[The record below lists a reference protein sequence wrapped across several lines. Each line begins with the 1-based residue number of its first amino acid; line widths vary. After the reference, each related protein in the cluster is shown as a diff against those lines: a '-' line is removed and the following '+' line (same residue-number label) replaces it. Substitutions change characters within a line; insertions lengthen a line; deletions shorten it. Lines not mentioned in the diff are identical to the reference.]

1 MSDVSGA
8 GTAASGIAQAAAAVT
23 TATIQADATKAAAKM
38 QVDSANR
45 SADLVQGRYTQT
57 RGDFEP
63 YRLLGNDAAG
73 RFNGQTIDQ
82 YGNPQQ
88 MTQGGNLLDTA
99 YRSIP
104 DARTVGTMPTVPGAF
119 ATPDMPATVA
129 TPDMAAT
136 VALPPRMTQAELEQT
151 PGYQFA
157 RSQGLQSVQNSAAAR
172 GLGVSG
178 AAMKGA
184 ATFATGLADNTY
196 QAQFAQ
202 QQQLFSDAFNQGQAQ
217 FGNRQT
223 GFQDAFNQGQA
234 QFGNRQT
241 SFQDAY
247 TQGQGLFGNQQTNYG
262 NANNANQLLFA
273 NQQQRFTNLTGLNT
287 ANQGNLQ
294 NSFNRL
300 SGLTTIGQTSAA
312 QTGAIGNASANQAG
326 QLITGGATAG
336 AAGLIAGGNATA
348 SGINSI
354 ANAFGQYQ
362 AQNRLMGGGGN
373 MYGGEGV
380 SSQYAQKD
388 DPFGGRGGGYY

>member
-63 YRLLGNDAAG
+63 YRTLGNDAAG
-73 RFNGQTIDQ
+73 RFNSQTIDQ

-88 MTQGGNLLDTA
+88 MTQGGNLLDLA
-99 YRSIP
+99 YRSNP

-119 ATPDMPATVA
+119 ATPDMP
-129 TPDMAAT
+129 AT

-202 QQQLFSDAFNQGQAQ
+202 QQQLFSDALNQGQAQ

-223 GFQDAFNQGQA
+223 G
-234 QFGNRQT
+234 
-241 SFQDAY
+241 FQDAY

-273 NQQQRFTNLTGLNT
+273 NQQQRFSNLTGLNT

-300 SGLTTIGQTSAA
+300 TGLAGIGQSSAA
-312 QTGAIGNASANQAG
+312 QTGQLGNASANQAG
-326 QLITGGATAG
+326 QLITGGANAG
-336 AAGLIAGGNATA
+336 AAGLIAGGNAAA
-348 SGINSI
+348 SGINSV

-362 AQNRLMGGGGN
+362 QQNRLMGGEGN
-373 MYGGEGV
+373 MYGGTGV
-380 SSQYAQKD
+380 SSQYAQRD
-388 DPFGGRGGGYY
+388 DPFGG